1 MIKQYTRSWE
11 ENVNETT
18 DDKVVAL
25 WVVGPK
31 EIVHVESAAK
41 VVFGVV
47 LQQTIKTRNIPLCV
61 NLTITATSHM
71 LS

>member
-1 MIKQYTRSWE
+1 MNK
-11 ENVNETT
+11 TT
-18 DDKVVAL
+18 DDIRDKVVAL

-41 VVFGVV
+41 VFFSLV
-47 LQQTIKTRNIPLCV
+47 LQQTIKKRNISSCV